1 MNQQHKCQLKTLGY
15 VRNYQSEFA
24 SSNIINH
31 TLYHKYSASQNYY
44 FTKEINDILGK
55 NRTPATIQFYD
66 DTQFNELGER
76 MKRFYYIN
84 EQFAKIKLLTEFYK
98 FHNDLPR
105 FTVHKNLIQILNLYY
120 DKKRKLEYY
129 KIQRQ
134 IEYENRNNPNQPQKG
149 IVGDKPIES
158 QTTPESESSNDSSI
172 NNNVDNIL
180 QDIKGDQNQM
190 SQEEISKISKIQD
203 DQQSEIMLMLKA
215 FNPDQ
220 ANNHKNIQKYQV
232 FKKSKPTFK
241 KSLKLDEFALSQTS
255 RTQSK
260 CCNDIKVP
268 LSTRFTTDSVSK
280 VLKTSQERTKEINVQ
295 KESLIQ
301 LFNKYSKLSKLR
313 IENKIDQNKESKN
326 SIPEMKQLELKIM
339 KSIKDMEKNTPKA
352 NKNKLIQNNK
362 GLHQIL
368 SKVSK
373 LDYQK
378 DVNRNSQLKSSS
390 SRSIKITHQ
399 LDCYKISKNFNSVL
413 NPISYQNN
421 PYNQKRFNDKHP
433 SKLKANDLK
442 KLMIYKSEKHIKD
455 KDEKTQK
462 SIPKLN
468 LQTINT
474 FNNLQTSL
482 TFRNQ
487 TSPTQ
492 LLTPKPLTVRCRINN
507 LINWQVKA
515 LQHNFNNNSQQK

>member
-15 VRNYQSEFA
+15 VRNYHSEYA

-31 TLYHKYSASQNYY
+31 TLYHKYASSQNYY

-55 NRTPATIQFYD
+55 NRTPSTIQFYD
-66 DTQFNELGER
+66 DTQFQELGER
-76 MKRFYYIN
+76 MKRYYYIN
-84 EQFAKIKLLTEFYK
+84 ENIAKIKLLTEFYK
-98 FHNDLPR
+98 YHNDLPR

-134 IEYENRNNPNQPQKG
+134 IEYENRNNPNQPPKG
-149 IVGDKPIES
+149 IVGDKPIET
-158 QTTPESESSNDSSI
+158 QTTPESESSNNSTI
-172 NNNVDNIL
+172 NNNVENIL
-180 QDIKGDQNQM
+180 QDIKQQADQNQT
-190 SQEEISKISKIQD
+190 SQEEISKISKIQE
-203 DQQSEIMLMLKA
+203 DQKSEIMHMLQIL
-215 FNPDQ
+215 NPDQ
-220 ANNHKNIQKYQV
+220 INNQKNVQKYQV
-232 FKKSKPTFK
+232 FKKQNPLFK
-241 KSLKLDEFALSQTS
+241 KSLKLEEFALSQSS

-260 CCNDIKVP
+260 CCNDIRVP

-280 VLKTSQERTKEINVQ
+280 VLKTSQERTKDLNVQ

-301 LFNKYSKLSKLR
+301 LFNKYSKLNRVR
-313 IENKIDQNKESKN
+313 IENKIDQLKESKN
-326 SIPEMKQLELKIM
+326 SIPEIKQLELKIM
-339 KSIKDMEKNTPKA
+339 KSIKDIEKNTPRSQ
-352 NKNKLIQNNK
+352 KNKCNQNNK

-368 SKVSK
+368 SKVNKPDSFREINRTSQ
-373 LDYQK
+373 QK
-378 DVNRNSQLKSSS
+378 STSN
-390 SRSIKITHQ
+390 RSIKVTNQ

-413 NPISYQNN
+413 NPISYSNN
-421 PYNQKRFNDKHP
+421 PYEQKRSKDKQQ

-442 KLMIYKSEKHIKD
+442 KLMIYKYEKQSNK
-455 KDEKTQK
+455 EKTQK
-462 SIPKLN
+462 NIPKLN

-474 FNNLQTSL
+474 INHLQTSL

-487 TSPTQ
+487 TSSAQ

-515 LQHNFNNNSQQK
+515 LQHNFNKNSQQK